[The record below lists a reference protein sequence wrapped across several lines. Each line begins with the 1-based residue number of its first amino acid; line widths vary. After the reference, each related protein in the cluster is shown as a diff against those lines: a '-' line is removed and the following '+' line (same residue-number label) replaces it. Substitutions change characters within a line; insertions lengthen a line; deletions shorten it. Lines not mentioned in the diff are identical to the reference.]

1 MNKFSTLII
10 AGSILI
16 LGLAGSACT
25 GFAEG
30 PALSFV
36 STSKK
41 LSTVWQV
48 KEAALHGVDITE
60 TFKSDF
66 FDFREDGD
74 YKRLD
79 ATRSISL
86 PPYTQDTFV
95 SMIGE
100 GEWNLLDKNT
110 LELFYEYEFPDTYNS
125 NFRYTEELYERWEI
139 ARLTEDRLWLR
150 NDSMLLKMEFFVQ

>member
-1 MNKFSTLII
+1 MNKFFTLIF

-16 LGLAGSACT
+16 LGLAQSACT

-30 PALSFV
+30 PAVSFT
-36 STSKK
+36 STTKK

-48 KEAALHGVDITE
+48 KEAALHGVDITQ

-66 FDFREDGD
+66 FDFKDDGE
-74 YKRLD
+74 YMRLD
-79 ATRSISL
+79 ASRLVSL
-86 PPYTQDTFV
+86 PPFTQDTLV

-110 LELFYEYEFPDTYNS
+110 LELLYQYEFPDTYNPDV
-125 NFRYTEELYERWEI
+125 RYLEEQYERWEI